1 MTGVSHHESEAQ
13 SFTTHGL
20 QQERSSRRCA
30 VKGGEGQ
37 AFETVDR
44 YRAAFDAADGA
55 GEEEPP
61 RYAEV
66 AALLVHEFV
75 RLGLVVWAAMNP
87 LRPLS
92 PEIFVE
98 ADDSGTEELHN
109 LLPELRRFGEASFTR
124 GDPARLGEMSG
135 RSGREREREERELFK
150 ESMRRAADED
160 QVEDARRW
168 ARMFEGRLRLLG
180 PDERR
185 DVLAELHDALAR

>member
-1 MTGVSHHESEAQ
+1 VKTGDDK
-13 SFTTHGL
+13 T
-20 QQERSSRRCA
+20 
-30 VKGGEGQ
+30 
-37 AFETVDR
+37 FETVDR

-61 RYAEV
+61 AYAEV
-66 AALLVHEFV
+66 AAVLVHEFV

-98 ADDSGTEELHN
+98 ADDSGAEELHN
-109 LLPELRRFGEASFTR
+109 LLPELRRFGEAIFTR
-124 GDPARLGEMSG
+124 GDPARLGELTG
-135 RSGREREREERELFK
+135 RSGRDREREEQELFK
-150 ESMRRAADED
+150 ESLRRAADDD
-160 QVEDARRW
+160 QLEDARRW

-185 DVLAELHDALAR
+185 DVLAELHAALTR